1 MRDPA
6 VANVINDIN
15 HLLAAEREL
24 PLLHKVQGVEEL
36 KASEFSTLD
45 QKLQSANAVLQVLGH
60 ETEDQVKYFT
70 ELKRFNVAHKLEDS
84 KDVTAYAAEGAP
96 PSRSALPAERAQP
109 PKAAPTRFLNADM
122 QATLGQPVVA
132 AQAKDEGTN
141 YRKSMNVDYASQA
154 PDPWMGKFEAR
165 DSRTLS
171 LGSRSRIDRNA
182 QSAQGQQ
189 VRMIAIPGSSSI
201 PMAKI
206 SRMQL

>member
-1 MRDPA
+1 M
-6 VANVINDIN
+6 
-15 HLLAAEREL
+15 
-24 PLLHKVQGVEEL
+24 
-36 KASEFSTLD
+36 
-45 QKLQSANAVLQVLGH
+45 
-60 ETEDQVKYFT
+60 KYFT
-70 ELKRFNVAHKLEDS
+70 ELKRFNVAHKLEES

-109 PKAAPTRFLNADM
+109 PKATPTRFLNADM
-122 QATLGQPVVA
+122 QATLGL
-132 AQAKDEGTN
+132 QANDEGTN
-141 YRKSMNVDYASQA
+141 YRKSVNVDYASQA

-171 LGSRSRIDRNA
+171 LGSRNA

>member
-1 MRDPA
+1 
-6 VANVINDIN
+6 
-15 HLLAAEREL
+15 
-24 PLLHKVQGVEEL
+24 
-36 KASEFSTLD
+36 
-45 QKLQSANAVLQVLGH
+45 
-60 ETEDQVKYFT
+60 VKYFT
-70 ELKRFNVAHKLEDS
+70 ELKRFNVAHKLGDS
-84 KDVTAYAAEGAP
+84 KDVTAYATEGAP
-96 PSRSALPAERAQP
+96 PSRVPLPAERAMP
-109 PKAAPTRFLNADM
+109 PKATPTRFLNADM
-122 QATLGQPVVA
+122 QATLGP
-132 AQAKDEGTN
+132 QANDEGTN
-141 YRKSMNVDYASQA
+141 YRKSVNADYASQA